1 MTPWSAEVP
10 ALRTLQVSLIAPDG
24 SVVERVERR
33 IGFRRVEVRGL
44 ELLVNGRP
52 ILVRGVN
59 RHDFD
64 PRTGRVVAPEDLRAD
79 VVAMKRWGFNAV
91 RTSHYPNDPAFL
103 DACDEL
109 GLYVIDEADIESHGW
124 YDDVCR
130 DPRYRLAFVDR
141 VARMIE
147 RDRHHPSIIAWSLG
161 NESGHGPNHDAAAGW
176 ARHADPARPLHYE
189 GAIRYDW
196 ASDQR
201 VSDLTCPM
209 YPPIA
214 AIVAHATGGEQ
225 RHPLVM
231 CEFSHAMGNSNGTL
245 AEYWDAIE
253 ATPGLQGG
261 FIWEWRDHGLEQRLP
276 DGTVRHAYGGDF
288 GDTPN
293 DGVFCIDGI
302 TFPDRSPKPAMFEHM
317 LLASPV
323 RARSDAAAIA
333 AAREGRVTLE
343 NRGEFRDTAWLR
355 AAWEATVEGDVV
367 ASGDLPLP
375 AIEPGDTAEVTI
387 PGWRLPDAGG
397 GERWLT
403 LRFLTAE
410 DSDWA
415 DAGYEI
421 GWAQVPLDDGPRCA
435 GTTTGLD
442 RRRRGR

>member
-1 MTPWSAEVP
+1 M
-10 ALRTLQVSLIAPDG
+10 
-24 SVVERVERR
+24 
-33 IGFRRVEVRGL
+33 
-44 ELLVNGRP
+44 
-52 ILVRGVN
+52 N

-64 PRTGRVVAPEDLRAD
+64 PRTGRVVAAEDMRAD

-91 RTSHYPNDPAFL
+91 RSSHYPNDPVFL

-124 YDDVCR
+124 YEDVCR
-130 DPRYRLAFVDR
+130 DPRYRSAFVDR

-161 NESGHGPNHDAAAGW
+161 NESGYGPNHDAAAGW
-176 ARHADPARPLHYE
+176 ARVADPSRPLHYE
-189 GAIRYDW
+189 GAIKFDW
-196 ASDQR
+196 SSAETASD
-201 VSDLTCPM
+201 LLCPM

-214 AIVAHATGGEQ
+214 SLVAHARSGAQ

-253 ATPGLQGG
+253 STPGLQGG

-276 DGTVRHAYGGDF
+276 DGTIRHAYGGDF
-288 GDTPN
+288 GDMPN

-302 TFPDRSPKPAMFEHM
+302 TFPDRSPKPAIFEHM
-317 LLASPV
+317 FLASPV
-323 RARSDAAAIA
+323 RAASDAAAIA

-343 NRGEFRDTAWLR
+343 NRGEFRDTGWLR
-355 AAWEATVEGDVV
+355 AAWEVSVDGEAA

-375 AIEPGDTAEVTI
+375 AIAPGATAEVAI
-387 PGWRLPDAGG
+387 PGFRLPDADG

-410 DSDWA
+410 AADWA
-415 DAGYEI
+415 EAGHEI
-421 GWAQVPLDDGPRCA
+421 GWAQVPLDDTAPDAATRHPGCR
-435 GTTTGLD
+435 TTPGLD
-442 RRRRGR
+442 RRRRARRRGVPPPPLVRGAAGPVPLARPDGQRPDRRDGGPLGGLGTARR